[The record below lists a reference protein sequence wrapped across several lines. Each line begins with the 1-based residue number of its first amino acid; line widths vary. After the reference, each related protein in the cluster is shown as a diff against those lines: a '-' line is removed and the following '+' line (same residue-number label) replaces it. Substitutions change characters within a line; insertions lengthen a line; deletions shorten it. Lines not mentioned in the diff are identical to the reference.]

1 MGKVYIYIMYFPIGN
16 MKLKQLGTSRIADR
30 NRIVIP
36 QEVLDVLPS
45 GDRLSWE
52 LDEET
57 NCVCVFM
64 GHERFL
70 RKNHNN
76 QCKREKDNG
85 GEDGKTDTST

>member
-1 MGKVYIYIMYFPIGN
+1 M
-16 MKLKQLGTSRIADR
+16 KQLGISHIDER
-30 NRIVIP
+30 NRTRIP
-36 QEVLDVLPS
+36 LVVLDVLPN

-70 RKNHNN
+70 RKNANN
-76 QCKREKDNG
+76 KCNYNGEKDNG
-85 GEDGKTDTST
+85 GENGDID